1 MLLFVGTCSGRISKV
16 IRTVRG
22 IIRLVFAQR
31 RHLEHPRFFLS
42 TVRESAFGTHVARA
56 PQEGREARCT
66 WDPVRPRLW
75 SIPTPLGLAT
85 PAPTTLAPSP
95 SCCKPGRRRRLGA
108 HDAIASRARPT
119 RQMKLPAVGASS
131 PSDGRWSRASW
142 SSAGSLLRI
151 VSRPKL
157 EPALHCRRAE
167 CRCQQGA
174 ERDHAARSQREWS
187 DMIAA

>member
-1 MLLFVGTCSGRISKV
+1 M
-16 IRTVRG
+16 
-22 IIRLVFAQR
+22 RLVYVPNDDIRSYEPFGASSDSFSHNGGTSNIPVFPCSPCAR
-31 RHLEHPRFFLS
+31 ALS
-42 TVRESAFGTHVARA
+42 GTHVARA

>member
-1 MLLFVGTCSGRISKV
+1 MRSVYVPNDDIRSYEPFGASSDSFSYNGGTSNIPVFPCS
-16 IRTVRG
+16 
-22 IIRLVFAQR
+22 
-31 RHLEHPRFFLS
+31 PC
-42 TVRESAFGTHVARA
+42 ARA
-56 PQEGREARCT
+56 LSARMS
-66 WDPVRPRLW
+66 RAHHRRGERRAAHGIRSAHGARLW